1 MQNIS
6 ASLNLRILYVR
17 TELSHN
23 NESYVAPDMK
33 GIGLQQHYN
42 AIKVMVKQKTGRAMQ
57 EKIMVE
63 TSEMERGKRK
73 SKKQIEDL

>member
-33 GIGLQQHYN
+33 GIGHQQHYD

-73 SKKQIEDL
+73 SKKAN